1 GESLVTI
8 YSKFED
14 VSKVKERLY
23 ESIAISKEKIEK
35 PTLIYKEIME

>member
-1 GESLVTI
+1 
-8 YSKFED
+8 
-14 VSKVKERLY
+14 LY